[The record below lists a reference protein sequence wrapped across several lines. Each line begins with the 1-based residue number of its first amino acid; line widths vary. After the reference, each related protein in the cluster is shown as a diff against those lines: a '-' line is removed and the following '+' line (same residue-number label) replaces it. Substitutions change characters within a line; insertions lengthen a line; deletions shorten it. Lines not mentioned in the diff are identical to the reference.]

1 MPSVTIYA
9 PFTGLI
15 TDGVDAHDQRV
26 PPIPN
31 SVDISKNASYSMQLR
46 LRTNG
51 KAEVVDIADSC
62 EGFGGRW
69 SIRFQHILP
78 AAPLQVGQWIYSGHI
93 LGACHP
99 QIPNHACYVNSASA
113 HTHFQVLGGAISWP
127 PAMCGMYAPVTDGV
141 TAIVTF
147 T

>member
-1 MPSVTIYA
+1 MHRTQCSFA
-9 PFTGLI
+9 
-15 TDGVDAHDQRV
+15 
-26 PPIPN
+26 
-31 SVDISKNASYSMQLR
+31 

-62 EGFGGRW
+62 EGYGGKKVDLSIYDSLSNYKG

>member
-1 MPSVTIYA
+1 MHRTQCSFA
-9 PFTGLI
+9 
-15 TDGVDAHDQRV
+15 
-26 PPIPN
+26 
-31 SVDISKNASYSMQLR
+31 